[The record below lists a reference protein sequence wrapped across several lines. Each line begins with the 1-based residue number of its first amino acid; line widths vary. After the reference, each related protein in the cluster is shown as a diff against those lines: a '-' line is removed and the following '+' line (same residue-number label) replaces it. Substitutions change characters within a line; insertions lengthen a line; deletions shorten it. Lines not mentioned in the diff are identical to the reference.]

1 MRIEITTRY
10 ILETKREQERE
21 RERSKTTII
30 HSNIILVLRMM
41 IVRFILSKYKLETQS
56 FFVVSPSRRASFLQ
70 NLLVSAFYILFSI
83 NFFSEVVVIKGST
96 FNTSSTWEA

>member
-1 MRIEITTRY
+1 MRIEIINNKIYIRNQTR
-10 ILETKREQERE
+10 TRERERERE

-70 NLLVSAFYILFSI
+70 NLLVSSFLYIIFNQLFFGGGG
-83 NFFSEVVVIKGST
+83 NKRKYV
-96 FNTSSTWEA
+96 